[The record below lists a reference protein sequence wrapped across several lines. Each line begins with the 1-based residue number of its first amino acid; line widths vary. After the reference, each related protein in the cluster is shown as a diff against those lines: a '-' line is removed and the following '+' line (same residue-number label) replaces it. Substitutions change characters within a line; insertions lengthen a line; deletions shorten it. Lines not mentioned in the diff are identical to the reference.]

1 MPGFYIFWGIQI
13 QVLIHAQA
21 SHSLTHLLVVVVVS
35 GGNGAD
41 IVVIIII
48 IIIITVIIV
57 IIIIYK
63 LLVFRMTTGS
73 QKKADLGV
81 D

>member
-21 SHSLTHLLVVVVVS
+21 SHSLTHLLVVVVVGGGS
-35 GGNGAD
+35 GAG
-41 IVVIIII
+41 IVVIII

-63 LLVFRMTTGS
+63 FLVFRMTTGS
-73 QKKADLGV
+73 QRKADLGV